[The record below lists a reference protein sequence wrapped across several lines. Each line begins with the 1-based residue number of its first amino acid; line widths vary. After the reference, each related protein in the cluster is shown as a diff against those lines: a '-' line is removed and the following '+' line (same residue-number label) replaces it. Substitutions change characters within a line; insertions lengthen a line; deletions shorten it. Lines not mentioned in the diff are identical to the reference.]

1 MKKYS
6 FTLLATCFAIISI
19 SAQNAEVYR
28 LYAADGQQVAFS
40 AATEKLAEA
49 DLVLFGEQHNNP
61 IDHWLQ
67 LELTKALHEK
77 KAVVLGAEMF
87 ESDVQVV
94 LNEYLS
100 GKIKES
106 HLENEAKIWPN
117 YKTDYAPLVKYAK
130 ENQLPFIATNTPRR
144 YASLVSRNGI
154 EALSELSKEAHE
166 FLPKL
171 PYEVTPDDK
180 GYALM
185 RDMMGGG
192 HGMGMNMD
200 YLIAAQALKDYTM
213 AHFIAENL
221 PKDGLFLHFNGTF
234 HSDYRSGIYGY
245 LMDENN
251 KLKVM
256 TISSVEATESM
267 DWDESWADLGD
278 FILVKPSTMT
288 KTH

>member
-6 FTLLATCFAIISI
+6 FTLLAACFVVISI
-19 SAQNAEVYR
+19 SAQNAEAYR
-28 LYAADGQQVAFS
+28 LYEADGQQVAFS

-49 DLVLFGEQHNNP
+49 DVVLFGEQHNNP

-100 GKIKES
+100 GKIKKS
-106 HLENEAKIWPN
+106 HLENEGKIWSN
-117 YKTDYAPLVKYAK
+117 YETDYSPMVEYAK

-144 YASLVSRNGI
+144 YASLVSRDGI
-154 EALSELSKEAHE
+154 EGLSELSKEAQG

-185 RDMMGGG
+185 LDMMGGG

-213 AHFIAENL
+213 AHFISKNL
-221 PKDGLFLHFNGTF
+221 PKDGLFLHLNGTF

-245 LMDENN
+245 LMDENKN
-251 KLKVM
+251 LKVM
-256 TISSVEATESM
+256 TISSVEVRESL
-267 DWDESWADLGD
+267 DWDESWADLSD